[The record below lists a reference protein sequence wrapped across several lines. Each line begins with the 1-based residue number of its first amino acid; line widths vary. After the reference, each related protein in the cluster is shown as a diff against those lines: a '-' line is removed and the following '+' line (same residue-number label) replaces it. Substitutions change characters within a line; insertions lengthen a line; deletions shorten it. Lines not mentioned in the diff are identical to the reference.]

1 MLPVDDQHECDD
13 RFVTGEWKG
22 FFVQP
27 DSRQRHAMDLVLEFI
42 EGTMSG
48 FGDDC
53 VGKFTIRGT
62 YDTETGQCSW
72 IKQYLGQH
80 RVAYTGQA
88 RQRGI
93 IGQWRIP
100 GQPAFWTGPFFI
112 WPRAYGDLESEF
124 ERAFLEYEL
133 ELSPGVATPEL
144 VEV

>member
-1 MLPVDDQHECDD
+1 MLPPYDHRECDD
-13 RFVTGEWKG
+13 RFLTGKWMG

-27 DSRQRHAMDLVLEFI
+27 DSRQRHAMDLVLEFTN
-42 EGTMSG
+42 GTISG
-48 FGDDC
+48 
-53 VGKFTIRGT
+53 VGNDRVGEFTIRGA
-62 YDTETGQCSW
+62 YDAETGQCSW
-72 IKQYLGQH
+72 LKQYVGQH
-80 RVAYTGQA
+80 GVAYAGQA

-112 WPRAYGDLESEF
+112 WPRAYGDLTSEF

-133 ELSPGVATPEL
+133 EPPTEIVTPEL

>member
-1 MLPVDDQHECDD
+1 MLPAEHQHECDD

-27 DSRQRHAMDLVLEFI
+27 DSRQRYAMDLVLEFT

-48 FGDDC
+48 FGDDRI
-53 VGKFTIRGT
+53 GQFTIRGT

-72 IKQYLGQH
+72 VKQYVGQH
-80 RVAYTGQA
+80 GVDYAGQA

-93 IGQWRIP
+93 IGHWRIP
-100 GQPAFWTGPFFI
+100 GTPDFWTGPFFI
-112 WPRAYGDLESEF
+112 WPRAYGDLDAEF

-133 ELSPGVATPEL
+133 ELSPGIVTPEL